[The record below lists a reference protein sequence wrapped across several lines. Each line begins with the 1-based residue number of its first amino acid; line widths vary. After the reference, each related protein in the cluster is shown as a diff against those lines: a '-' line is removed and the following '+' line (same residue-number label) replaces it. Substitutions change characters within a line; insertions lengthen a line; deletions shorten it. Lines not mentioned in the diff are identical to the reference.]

1 MNKTALITGG
11 NSGIGFATAQ
21 KLKEMGY
28 HVHIA
33 GRDPGKTKQAAF
45 MLGTEALVADIER
58 LSDIQS
64 LITPFEET
72 GLDVLINNA
81 GIAKAIP
88 IGQYDEQ
95 AFNQHFYINVRGPL
109 FLIQSLLPALEKRKG
124 SITTVSSIITQR
136 GALGFAIY
144 AATKGAIEA
153 FTRNLAVELAPR
165 NIRINAVCP
174 GAIDTPMFSK
184 MGIPL
189 DQLETVLE
197 RVLSTIP
204 LKRFGNAKE
213 VADVIA
219 AQVESTYVTGSIWV
233 VDGGVNT

>member
-1 MNKTALITGG
+1 MNKIALITGG
-11 NSGIGFATAQ
+11 NSGIGLATAR

-33 GRDPGKTKQAAF
+33 GRDPGKTKQAAST
-45 MLGTEALVADIER
+45 LGAKALVADIER

-81 GIAKAIP
+81 GIAQAIS

-95 AFNQHFYINVRGPL
+95 TFNQHFYINVRGPL

-136 GALGFAIY
+136 GVPGCAIY

-165 NIRINAVCP
+165 NIRVNAVCP
-174 GAIDTPMFSK
+174 GAIDTPIFSK
-184 MGIPL
+184 TGIPL
-189 DQLETVLE
+189 DQLETVQE

-204 LKRFGNAKE
+204 LRRFGNAKE
-213 VADVIA
+213 VADVIT